1 VRVRGRGESYGAP
14 PLPTLLLRCLNVESE
29 IDYDDLVLLTAST
42 VIVYVR

>member
-1 VRVRGRGESYGAP
+1 VSPTGL
-14 PLPTLLLRCLNVESE
+14 LPTLLRCLNGESE